1 MRSADQRPDLDPEQP
16 ICIREIESVEQA
28 LTRLVRLAESRRRSL
43 PSESPSNRLDRAAYT
58 LLTRLEECPATRLTE
73 LAALMEIDLS
83 TASRQVRSLEERGF
97 VSRIEDPRDQRTAWL
112 EVTEAGR
119 EVLGAA
125 RALRVER
132 ISSRLSSWHE
142 RDVEELAR
150 LLSKLVESFTDQ
162 TEPSPIASP
171 IPRSAVSGVER

>member
-1 MRSADQRPDLDPEQP
+1 MASQDQRPDLAAEQRR
-16 ICIREIESVEQA
+16 CTSEIESVEQA
-28 LTRLVRLAESRRRSL
+28 LTRLVRLAESRRRSA
-43 PSESPSNRLDRAAYT
+43 PSQSPSNRLDRAAYT

-73 LAALMEIDLS
+73 LAAVMEIDLS

-132 ISSRLSSWHE
+132 LSSRLSDWHE
-142 RDVEELAR
+142 HDVEELAR
-150 LLSKLVESFTDQ
+150 LLSKLVASLTDQ
-162 TEPSPIASP
+162 TELSQVASP
-171 IPRSAVSGVER
+171 IPQSTSSGVQR

>member
-1 MRSADQRPDLDPEQP
+1 
-16 ICIREIESVEQA
+16 
-28 LTRLVRLAESRRRSL
+28 
-43 PSESPSNRLDRAAYT
+43 
-58 LLTRLEECPATRLTE
+58 
-73 LAALMEIDLS
+73 MEIDLS

-171 IPRSAVSGVER
+171 IPRSAVSGVQR

>member
-1 MRSADQRPDLDPEQP
+1 VHSEDQRPDLEPEQG
-16 ICIREIESVEQA
+16 ICTPGIESVEQA
-28 LTRLVRLAESRRRSL
+28 LTRLVRLAESRRTSG
-43 PSESPSNRLDRAAYT
+43 PSQSPPKRLDRAAYT
-58 LLTRLEECPATRLTE
+58 LLTWLEERPATRLTE

-83 TASRQVRSLEERGF
+83 TASRQVRGLEERGF

-119 EVLGAA
+119 EVLSAT
-125 RALRVER
+125 RALRIER

-150 LLSKLVESFTDQ
+150 LLSKLVTSFTDQ
-162 TEPSPIASP
+162 SEPAALASS
-171 IPRSAVSGVER
+171 IPRSAVGGMQR

>member
-1 MRSADQRPDLDPEQP
+1 MHPEDQRPDLRPEQP
-16 ICIREIESVEQA
+16 ICKAEIESVEQA
-28 LTRLVRLAESRRRSL
+28 LTRLVRLAENRRRSA
-43 PSESPSNRLDRAAYT
+43 PSQSPSNRLDRAAYT
-58 LLTRLEECPATRLTE
+58 LLTRLEECPAARLTE
-73 LAALMEIDLS
+73 LASVMEIDLS

-112 EVTEAGR
+112 EVTGAGR

-132 ISSRLSSWHE
+132 ISSRLSDWDE

-150 LLSKLVESFTDQ
+150 LLSKLVASFTEQ
-162 TEPSPIASP
+162 TEPSQVASP
-171 IPRSAVSGVER
+171 IPQSASGGVKR